1 MGEPALKVAPKD
13 RYEAVADAYRQKSKK
28 LGQEYFV
35 LDGDR
40 HTIEPLDAFT
50 KYLDKEFKADAPK
63 IVIDQHGGTR
73 LLVEG
78 RLYQKPEGWGMG
90 RPEGNADYRPR
101 GESLTNEEAVEHV
114 LSMRDEDMDITGV
127 DIGLWIPT
135 AGLFLPDIIN
145 KNLQYGFA
153 RAYNDWMAKDFAIGD
168 RHLWCITIPIVPTM
182 AVEEIKRCKA
192 MGGNAVW
199 MRPNVMQGVR
209 WWEPDWDPVW
219 QIMEE
224 LNLPLVF
231 HEATGTYNATCSTD
245 YKFDVYW
252 MAHVVSHPL
261 EMATALVAIIGY
273 GVLQRFPKLRVMMCE
288 AGVTWVPYMLG
299 RLDEHYHGR
308 PKHEIK
314 LDMLPSE
321 YFKRQMCICA
331 FEDDEPMLKETM
343 EFFGGNN
350 LGYTSD
356 YPHWDSSGVSGV
368 KRYLNNYPDFDEDT
382 RVRFFSHNLI
392 DVLGLEG

>member
-13 RYEAVADAYRQKSKK
+13 RYQAVAEAYRQKSKK
-28 LGQEYFV
+28 LSQEYFV
-35 LDGDR
+35 VDGDR

-114 LSMRDEDMDITGV
+114 LAMRDEDMDITGV

-145 KNLQYGFA
+145 KDLQYAFA
-153 RAYNDWMAKDFAIGD
+153 RAYNDWMAKDFALGD

-192 MGGNAVW
+192 MGANAVW

-219 QIMEE
+219 QTMEE
-224 LNLPLVF
+224 LSLPLVF

-273 GVLQRFPKLRVMMCE
+273 GVLQRFPKLKVMMCE

-299 RLDEHYHGR
+299 RLDEHFESR

-314 LDMLPSE
+314 LDMPPSE

-331 FEDDEPMLKETM
+331 FEDDEPMLRETM
-343 EFFGGNN
+343 EFFEGNN